1 MSSGS
6 GRQEKSAGEKLY
18 TPGAGRQGNEHQT
31 QVNFFDNKLPSM
43 LQGFSQEE
51 NFTVFPEPTFHDCY
65 NRSTAEKNVLELQ
78 RQPKH

>member
-51 NFTVFPEPTFHDCY
+51 NFTVFPGQSLSSLY
-65 NRSTAEKNVLELQ
+65 
-78 RQPKH
+78 